1 MLYVK
6 SLDGVT
12 ADKYPYD
19 VYQAR
24 QDYPNVSFPQYGF
37 EAMTQEE
44 LALSWKTFYVNE
56 TPPPPYDPETEVA
69 VDSAVPSETF
79 TAIPT
84 WNQVWT
90 VEPLPV

>member
-37 EAMTQEE
+37 EAMPQAE
-44 LALSWKTFYVNE
+44 LANSWATYYVNE

-90 VEPLPV
+90 IEPLAA